1 MFFRI
6 LRNELRRKRT
16 MNIILFLFIAMAT
29 MFLASS
35 VSNLIT
41 VTGAVDYF
49 MEISKVPNRLAIAL
63 METEQD
69 AIEEY
74 LESCENI
81 SDYEVIHT
89 YNITNER
96 ISIVEAANTDETKY
110 ERSNT
115 IRKRTY

>member
-6 LRNELRRKRT
+6 LKNELKRKRT

-41 VTGAVDYF
+41 VTGAVNYF

-69 AIEEY
+69 GKGFVYADRFFTCEVGVELEKAAREAELVIRYDEE
-74 LESCENI
+74 LLSLLQTLDLQECQ
-81 SDYEVIHT
+81 
-89 YNITNER
+89 
-96 ISIVEAANTDETKY
+96 
-110 ERSNT
+110 
-115 IRKRTY
+115 RK